1 MFLPI
6 GTYISYLS
14 LVPRNA
20 IRPRTKR
27 GTKTQGVLVRLH
39 RTRERAGGAD
49 AQPAVR
55 LSRQPITAAAA
66 GCCADDWV
74 HRSACAGGAL
84 CRPLIPVCNA
94 AGT

>member
-27 GTKTQGVLVRLH
+27 GTKTQGVLVHLLA
-39 RTRERAGGAD
+39 TRRQSD
-49 AQPAVR
+49 RVP
-55 LSRQPITAAAA
+55 LSPQCVSLTS
-66 GCCADDWV
+66 G
-74 HRSACAGGAL
+74 
-84 CRPLIPVCNA
+84 
-94 AGT
+94 